1 MNTHHTKKHE
11 IKDSSKILIVVLL
24 ILNILLTAYIGFFKR
39 DAVWLETLK
48 SGGSDNFKLVQELYT
63 SDSYK
68 DQQTQT
74 LNQILWSM
82 GDTDNTADAPTDTA
96 NNPSN
101 DADVAT
107 LDKDTIDSLL
117 KDTFIQWKEDARYL
131 LIEYSDLLC
140 PFCKRHYND
149 QTLEKVIAKYPND
162 VALVFKNMPLVQL
175 HPTAPLGAEA
185 VECAGKLWGSDA
197 FYEYL
202 SKAFQE
208 NSFDETNTVALAK
221 EIGLNTSKFESC
233 IKNGEF
239 TSKVNRNNQE
249 AGTVFWIGGTPGN
262 VILDRET
269 GKYIVVSGAY
279 PFEKFDTELQ
289 NLMD

>member
-1 MNTHHTKKHE
+1 MNTHHTTKHK
-11 IKDSSKILIVVLL
+11 ISDSSKILVVVLL
-24 ILNILLTAYIGFFKR
+24 IVNILLTVYVGFFKR

-82 GDTDNTADAPTDTA
+82 GDTANTPTDTA
-96 NNPSN
+96 NTPSN
-101 DADVAT
+101 GADVAT
-107 LDKDTIDSLL
+107 LDKDTVASLL
-117 KDTFIQWKEDARYL
+117 KDTYIQGKEDARYL

-149 QTLEKVIAKYPND
+149 QTLEKIVAKYPND

-175 HPTAPLGAEA
+175 HPTAPLGAQA

-197 FYEYL
+197 FYEYMA
-202 SKAFQE
+202 KAFQE
-208 NSFDETNTVALAK
+208 NSFDETNIVSLAK
-221 EIGLNTSKFESC
+221 EIGLNTNKFEDC
-233 IKNGEF
+233 VKNGEF
-239 TSKVNRNNQE
+239 TSKIDGNNQE
-249 AGTVFWIGGTPGN
+249 AGSLFWIGGTPGN

-269 GKYIVVSGAY
+269 GKYIVVSWAY

-289 NLMD
+289 NLMN

>member
-1 MNTHHTKKHE
+1 MNTHHTKKNK
-11 IKDSSKILIVVLL
+11 ISDSSKILIVALL
-24 ILNILLTAYIGFFKR
+24 IVNLLLTIYVGFFKR

-82 GDTDNTADAPTDTA
+82 GDTDNTAGAPTDTA
-96 NNPSN
+96 PSN

-117 KDTFIQWKEDARYL
+117 KDVYIQWKEDARYL

-140 PFCKRHYND
+140 PFCQRHYND
-149 QTLEKVIAKYPND
+149 QTLEKVVAKYPND

-208 NSFDETNTVALAK
+208 NSFDNTNIVSIAK

-239 TSKVNRNNQE
+239 TSKVNGNNQE